1 MKTNYKILFYLGI
14 VFLPFAPQSYNAQ
27 HKPNGLET
35 SSLPQWAQ
43 KMYAANPNLF
53 EVDSLYQLYYSNHSF
68 EKSFHTQYYKRWR
81 RSVMNYIDSEGFV
94 STPTEA
100 EFQLKLQEYASK
112 QHASRASAWTSAG
125 PNFVSGPEGTSGRT
139 QSNVYCIDQ
148 SKSNSNILYCGT
160 EPGEVYK
167 SVDGGTSWNC
177 VSLGEYFGSGGS
189 QIWGIGVSAV
199 SIHPT
204 NSDIVFVGGDGGIFR
219 SIDGGLNWLKVLN
232 QTSFGVNELLV
243 HPTNGQ
249 LVFAATEKGLHRSI
263 DGGDNWTQLY
273 TQKSYDIKCNTA
285 NANEMYLVKNNPS
298 LIICEFYRSIDFGA
312 TWTLQTN
319 GWYSSTAAGRT
330 DGGARIA
337 VTHADPNRVYAY
349 LIGEAKTNDYGYI
362 GVFRSNDGGQTWTLP
377 NGPTGGPYTASH
389 PNLAYGYPA
398 WTYHQGFY
406 NCALMASE
414 INADQILI
422 GGLNM
427 WRSDDGGTSFSSVA
441 GYVGGPLDI
450 HVDMQDFRA
459 INGNYWATTDGGIY
473 RSTDFFTSQPVFSM
487 TGLRGSDYWGFG
499 SGWNEDVL
507 VGGLYHN
514 GNLAHHENY
523 GTGNYIGLGGG
534 EDPTGYVNPG
544 NNKRTY
550 YSDLG
555 GVILP
560 QSFTDALSYFSVGNF
575 PNQSYYAAESSEMEF
590 HPNCYNIAYIGKEN
604 KIWKTTDG
612 GASYSLL
619 YTFDASINNQIKYI
633 EISSSSPNV
642 MYVSQQPNSGNTG
655 TLWKTLDGGL
665 TWNALTI
672 PSGISRRMVLSINPE
687 DENELWLA
695 YPSGNNGTKIFK
707 TVNGGNSWINLTT
720 TILNNESVQSIVYVA
735 GTDGGVYY
743 CTEFAVYYRNA
754 TMLDWVIDNS
764 GLPTY
769 CNTNI
774 ARPFYRDGKIRIATY
789 GKGIWESALFE
800 DPSIPIARITVDK
813 LEQNVTCVV
822 DSFYFEDYS
831 FLNHQ
836 NATWQWTFEN
846 GIPATSTLRNP
857 IVHFPTA
864 GQHKATLTIT
874 DGNGN
879 QSIDSLRVAVNFYSP
894 TAIVSEGFQG
904 VFVPSGWSVYDDN
917 QAGQWSSSSSAGGF
931 GQSSQSS
938 IFNNYDID
946 SQGSYDDLRFLFST
960 QSALSTELTFDVA
973 YTPWGTVNSDT
984 LEVLVSLDCGETFT
998 LLYRKGG
1005 TELATAPTN
1014 QNAFIPTSNE
1024 WRTDTVSLAAYVNQ
1038 PQVMIAFRNWGHWGN
1053 NVYIDN
1059 VNLQSD
1065 FTNVEE
1071 NNQEAFRTYPNPVIN
1086 GATVYFEL
1094 PTSYKNEFVKVSIV
1108 DMKGKQIYSTE
1119 GLALNAISL
1128 PKDLCSPGYYMLN
1141 IQTATKIWNAKIVV
1155 ID

>member
-1 MKTNYKILFYLGI
+1 MKVLFKTSIVVGIFFTNSF
-14 VFLPFAPQSYNAQ
+14 FAQ
-27 HKPNGLET
+27 HKPVGFEINE
-35 SSLPQWAQ
+35 LPLWAQ
-43 KMYAANPNLF
+43 KMYTQNPNLF
-53 EVDSLYQLYYSNHSF
+53 EVDSLYNQYYNQHNF

-81 RSVMNYIDSEGFV
+81 RSIMNSIDNDGFV
-94 STPTEA
+94 IVLSES
-100 EFQLKLQEYASK
+100 EFQNKISEYQSK
-112 QHASRASAWTSAG
+112 QNSSRASSWTSVG
-125 PNFVSGPEGTSGRT
+125 PNFVSGPEGTSGST
-139 QSNVYCIDQ
+139 QSNVYCLDQ
-148 SKSNSNILYCGT
+148 SKSNSNVLYCGT

-167 SVDGGTSWNC
+167 SIDGGNTWNC
-177 VSLGEYFGSGGS
+177 VSMGGYFGSGGS

-204 NSDIVFVGGDGGIFR
+204 NPDIVFVGGDGGIFR
-219 SIDGGLNWLKVLN
+219 SIDGGNTWLKVLN

-249 LVFAATEKGLHRSI
+249 LVFAATEKGLYRSV

-298 LIICEFYRSIDFGA
+298 LIICEFYRSTDFGA
-312 TWTLQTN
+312 TWTLQSN
-319 GWYSSTAAGRT
+319 GWYSSTATGRT

-337 VTHADPNRVYAY
+337 VTPADPNRVYAY

-414 INADQILI
+414 TNADHILI

-427 WRSDDGGTSFSSVA
+427 WRSNDGGSTFSSVA
-441 GYVGGPLDI
+441 GYVGGPLNI

-459 INGNYWATTDGGIY
+459 VNGNYWATTDGGIY
-473 RSTDFFTSQPVFSM
+473 KSTDFYNSQPVFSM

-523 GTGNYIGLGGG
+523 GNGNYIGLGGG

-544 NNKRTY
+544 NNRRTY

-560 QSFTDALSYFSVGNF
+560 QSFTDPLSYFSVGNF

-590 HPNCYNIAYIGKEN
+590 HPNCYNIAFIGKEN
-604 KIWKTTDG
+604 KLWKTTDG

-619 YTFDASINNQIKYI
+619 YTFGTATNNQIKYI
-633 EISSSSPNV
+633 EISSSNPNV
-642 MYVSQQPNSGNTG
+642 MYVNQQPNSGNTG
-655 TLWKTLDGGL
+655 TLWKTTDGGL
-665 TWNALTI
+665 SWSTVAI
-672 PSGISRRMVLSINPE
+672 PSGISRRMLLAINPQ

-707 TVNGGNSWINLTT
+707 TTNGGSSWINLTT
-720 TILNNESVQSIVYVA
+720 STLNNESVQSIVYIA
-735 GTDGGVYY
+735 GTNGGVYY
-743 CTEFAVYYRNA
+743 CTEFAVYYRNT
-754 TMLDWVIDNS
+754 TMPDWVIDNS

-789 GKGIWESALFE
+789 GKGIWESDMFE
-800 DPSIPIARITVDK
+800 NPSLPIARITVDK
-813 LEQNVTCVV
+813 LQQNVTCVV

-836 NATWQWTFEN
+836 NASWQWTFEN
-846 GIPATSTLRNP
+846 GIPATSSQRNP
-857 IVHFPTA
+857 IVHFA
-864 GQHKATLTIT
+864 SQGLHKVTLTIT
-874 DGNGN
+874 DANGN
-879 QSIDSLRVAVNFYSP
+879 QSIDSLRVGVNFYTP

-904 VFVPSGWSVYDDN
+904 AFVPSGWSVYDDN
-917 QAGQWSSSSSAGGF
+917 QGGQWSLSTGVGGY
-931 GQSSQSS
+931 GQSNQSA

-960 QSALSTELTFDVA
+960 LQATSTDLSFDVA
-973 YTPWGTVNSDT
+973 YTPWGSVNSDT
-984 LEVLVSLDCGETFT
+984 LEVLVSLDCGVSFT
-998 LLYRKGG
+998 PLYRKGG
-1005 TELATAPTN
+1005 TTLATSPTN
-1014 QNAFIPTSNE
+1014 QNAFTPNSSE
-1024 WRTDTVSLAAYVNQ
+1024 WRTETIDLIDFINQ

-1053 NVYIDN
+1053 NLYIDN
-1059 VNLQSD
+1059 VNLQSN
-1065 FTNVEE
+1065 FTSIEE
-1071 NNQEAFRTYPNPVIN
+1071 INKEVFRVYPNPIVN
-1086 GATVYFEL
+1086 GSIVNFEL
-1094 PTSYKNEFVKVSIV
+1094 PTSIKNEKLKVSV
-1108 DMKGKQIYSTE
+1108 MDMKGKQIYTTSGT
-1119 GLALNAISL
+1119 NFNSITI
-1128 PKDLCSPGYYMLN
+1128 PKDLCIPGYYMIN
-1141 IQTATKIWNAKIVV
+1141 IQSDTRIWNAKIVI